1 MISITGFDCYKVIEE
16 GAKLINPTRIW
27 LTLAFAAM
35 LPQAALA
42 NVVCEG
48 TYEFFNGKDTINAIP
63 GEAPE
68 NGARAAELYN
78 ANRGAWLGQFM
89 GKPKSEGLHEV
100 EVSQCGRQF
109 LLTQGSKKMLFLQ
122 SILDDTLYVA
132 QDIGT
137 NEAELTLR
145 VVDRRIMVG
154 SVKGK
159 SQGFAFNIPVAME
172 PRDVTVPDMKGCFD
186 DPVPEGKEVVGD
198 RLIVDPAIRD
208 EAIDIVA
215 AELGVP
221 PAQAERYISAARFE
235 EKNRQSDTGV
245 TEILPGEPGCPI
257 ELTGVKNCFVH
268 PSDTTTTVNAFVLL
282 DEDGRLL
289 PVTMEGATSNRPR
302 VDDPGVEDLC
312 APKATLPPADQF
324 MLFRFMPYEDTGF
337 NHVQTVLG
345 DARTGRYK
353 KAHLAEGRYKG
364 RRGREEA
371 ADEAYQAVGSPV
383 TGLH

>member
-1 MISITGFDCYKVIEE
+1 MNNS
-16 GAKLINPTRIW
+16 TRIS
-27 LTLAFAAM
+27 LALAFVAM
-35 LPQAALA
+35 LPQAAVA
-42 NVVCEG
+42 NIVCEG

-68 NGARAAELYN
+68 NGVRAAELYN
-78 ANRGAWLGQFM
+78 ANRGAWLGHFM

-122 SILDDTLYVA
+122 SILDETLYVA

-145 VVDRRIMVG
+145 VVDHRIMVG

-159 SQGFAFNIPVAME
+159 SHGFAFNMPVAME

-198 RLIVDPAIRD
+198 RLIVDPAMRD
-208 EAIDIVA
+208 EVIDIVA

-221 PAQAERYISAARFE
+221 RAQAERYISAPRFE
-235 EKNRQSDTGV
+235 KKTRQSDTGV
-245 TEILPGEPGCPI
+245 TEILPGEPNCPI
-257 ELTGVKNCFVH
+257 ELAGVKNCYVH
-268 PSDTTTTVNAFVLL
+268 PSDTTNTVNAFVLL

-302 VDDPGVEDLC
+302 VYDPGVDDLC
-312 APKATLPPADQF
+312 APKATVPPADQF
-324 MLFRFMPYEDTGF
+324 LQFMFMPYEDTGH
-337 NHVQTVLG
+337 NDVQAILG
-345 DARTGRYK
+345 DARTGLYK
-353 KAHLAEGRYKG
+353 KTHRSDGKSKG

-371 ADEAYQAVGSPV
+371 ADEAYQAVGAPV